1 MKKTYSL
8 LAATL
13 AVLLL
18 LSACSPANTPSDG
31 DTTPAEDTTTAAPA
45 DTTTA
50 AAPEVE
56 EPKVVQLPVPYI
68 DIEFDGKG
76 NIFDAMGNVDCSIS
90 NPQKGSVVNTAV
102 KYNGQSYE
110 IPHFQTRASGGT
122 ALLKYNNIVSS
133 SELVTMLSEGFTM
146 EAFLVNHTRL
156 KSDSSEQ
163 CMISSCQ
170 SGGYNLTTY
179 KGKYTGSVYTGGKY
193 RNPALDSDYDT
204 EQLSHLIFIYYASS
218 QTATLYVNGV
228 EVSSVDATGA
238 LGLAS
243 GIGWTT
249 IVLGG
254 DITGEGGTSTH
265 CDSFEITDFKFYTSA
280 ILPSMAR
287 PMFELAEAKLT
298 GGTLDYD
305 VEYSYDA
312 IKDDN
317 AIFNNISASYVTDV
331 YEPKTSIQSAPTIL
345 QYVTEDIVGAGI
357 ASVEKRPATVI
368 LGVSY
373 DDGVLYATDMQGREL
388 GELYKTVKAFEAKVI
403 PAFIIDKTTAEPIR
417 DFINDNRI
425 GDCFVICEDE
435 KLLGDIC
442 GATRAARPVLD
453 CRGIADI
460 EPDDVY
466 VRASACGSKVIL
478 ANMKSLD
485 ADSMLAL
492 RSRSIAVFA
501 EPDGN
506 GIAALHSAV
515 FSGIA
520 GVVTDDY
527 MDVIEYYETFTDSD
541 KTLSAPTLIVAHRGD
556 PESHPDNV
564 MSSFISAAKSGANI
578 IELDV
583 WLTADNHLVL
593 NHDSTTTGFDQKL
606 TCTKSTREQLKKLK
620 STSSKATSEDEI
632 AFYDELMDYFSK
644 NYTDMVFIVEIKDKR
659 NEVVDKV
666 VELTRRYGMES
677 RVLIICMTHSIVEYA
692 ANTYGFGIQMN
703 QSYQLDP
710 ANPVQSLAAACI
722 ECASLKTSFFTKWA
736 NANQSFSDMLR
747 HRGIKYSPWTTNSAA
762 ETDYH
767 YLAGYPEF
775 TTNYPHA
782 SDKYIRRIDISL
794 TADGTLRATRVNY
807 DGTTEDITDKVEFV
821 KLEGNVALNG
831 GKVTGNG
838 SFAVRIKTTPPTFN
852 KTSYYIY
859 STALTK

>member
-1 MKKTYSL
+1 MKKIYSC
-8 LAATL
+8 L
-13 AVLLL
+13 AVLLTAMIML
-18 LSACSPANTPSDG
+18 TACSPADQLSD
-31 DTTPAEDTTTAAPA
+31 DTTTPAA

-50 AAPEVE
+50 KPIDTTTQTPPEVE
-56 EPKVVQLPVPYI
+56 EPRVVQLPIPYI
-68 DIEFDGKG
+68 DIDFDGKG
-76 NIFDAMGNVDCSIS
+76 NIFDAMGHVDCSIS
-90 NPQKGSVVNTAV
+90 DKSKGSVVTTAV

-122 ALLKYNNIVSS
+122 ALLKYNSIESK
-133 SELVTMLSEGFTM
+133 SELVTLLSEGFTM

-156 KSDSSEQ
+156 KSDSAEQ
-163 CMISSCQ
+163 CMVSSCQ
-170 SGGYNLTTY
+170 SGGYNLTTHQ
-179 KGKYTGSVYTGGKY
+179 GKYKGSVYTGGKY
-193 RNPALDSDYDT
+193 RNPTLEKDYNTD
-204 EQLSHLIFIYYASS
+204 ELSHLVFIYYASS

-238 LGLAS
+238 LGLAADA
-243 GIGWTT
+243 GWTT

-254 DITGEGGTSTH
+254 DITGDCATSTH

-298 GGTLDYD
+298 GGTLSYD
-305 VEYSYDA
+305 IEYSEDA
-312 IKDDN
+312 TKDDN
-317 AIFNNISASYVTDV
+317 AIFKNISASYVTDI

-345 QYVTEDIVGAGI
+345 QYVTEDIIGTGI

-368 LGVSY
+368 FGVTY
-373 DDGVLYATDMQGREL
+373 EDGVLYATDMQEREL
-388 GELYKTVKAFEAKVI
+388 GELYKTVKSLNAKVI

-435 KLLGDIC
+435 KLLGDVC
-442 GATRAARPVLD
+442 SATRAARPVLD

-460 EPDDVY
+460 SPADVY
-466 VRASACGSKVIL
+466 LRASACGSKVIL

-485 ADSMLAL
+485 AQSMLDIRA
-492 RSRSIAVFA
+492 RSIAVFA
-501 EPDGN
+501 EPDGDN
-506 GIAALHSAV
+506 VAALHSAV
-515 FSGIA
+515 FSGVA
-520 GVVTDDY
+520 GIVTDDY
-527 MDVIEYYETFTDSD
+527 MDVIEYYETFKDSA

-556 PESHPDNV
+556 PEHHPDNV
-564 MSSFISAAKSGANI
+564 MSSFISAAQSGADI
-578 IELDV
+578 TELDV
-583 WLTADNHLVL
+583 WLTADGHLVL
-593 NHDSTTTGFDQKL
+593 NHDSATNGFDQKL

-620 STSSKATSEDEI
+620 STSKKAAADDEI

-666 VELTRRYGMES
+666 MEITRQYGMED
-677 RVLIICMTHSIVEYA
+677 RILIICMTHSIVEYA
-692 ANTYGFGIQMN
+692 ADTYGIGIQMN
-703 QSYQLDP
+703 QSYQLDVAKP
-710 ANPVQSLAAACI
+710 AQSLAPACI

-762 ETDYH
+762 ETDLH
-767 YLAGYPEF
+767 YLSGYPEF
-775 TTNYPHA
+775 TTNYPHQ
-782 SDKYIRRIDISL
+782 SDKYIRRIDISVA
-794 TADGTLRATRVNY
+794 ADGTLTATRVNY
-807 DGTTEDITDKVEFV
+807 DNTTEDITYKVEFV
-821 KLEGNVALNG
+821 KLDGNVALSG
-831 GKVTGNG
+831 GKVTGSG

>member
-1 MKKTYSL
+1 MKKIYSFLAAL
-8 LAATL
+8 LA
-13 AVLLL
+13 VMILLT
-18 LSACSPANTPSDG
+18 ACSPADQPSDG
-31 DTTPAEDTTTAAPA
+31 DTTPAEDTTTATPV
-45 DTTTA
+45 DTTTQ
-50 AAPEVE
+50 APPVVE

-68 DIEFDGKG
+68 DIDFDGKG
-76 NIFDAMGNVDCSIS
+76 NIFDAMGHVDCSIS
-90 NPQKGSVVNTAV
+90 DESKGSVVTTAV

-122 ALLKYNNIVSS
+122 ALLKYNDITSS
-133 SELVTMLSEGFTM
+133 SELLTMLSDGFTI

-156 KSDSSEQ
+156 KEDSSEQ

-193 RNPALDSDYDT
+193 RNPALDSSYNT
-204 EQLSHLIFIYYASS
+204 EELSHLIFIYYASS

-254 DITGEGGTSTH
+254 DVTGEGGTSTH

-298 GGTLDYD
+298 DGTLDYD
-305 VEYSYDA
+305 VVYSDEA

-317 AIFNNISASYVTDV
+317 AIFQNISASYVTDV

-345 QYVTEDIVGAGI
+345 QYVNEDIIGSGI
-357 ASVEKRPATVI
+357 ASAEKRPATVI
-368 LGVSY
+368 FNVLY
-373 DDGVLYATDMQGREL
+373 DGGVLYATDMQGNEL
-388 GELYKTVKAFEAKVI
+388 GELYKTVKGLNAKVI
-403 PAFIIDKTTAEPIR
+403 PAFIIDQTNAEPIR

-425 GDCFVICEDE
+425 GDCFVICTDE
-435 KLLGDIC
+435 ALLGEVC
-442 GATRAARPVLD
+442 SATRAARPVLD
-453 CRGIADI
+453 CRRIAKLD
-460 EPDDVY
+460 PDDVY
-466 VRASACGSKVIL
+466 LRASKCGSKVIL

-485 ADSMLAL
+485 QSSMLAL

-506 GIAALHSAV
+506 NIAALHSAV
-515 FSGIA
+515 FSGVA
-520 GVVTDDY
+520 GIVTDDY
-527 MDVIEYYETFTDSD
+527 MDVIEYYERFDDSD

-564 MSSFISAAKSGANI
+564 MSSFISAAQSGANI

-583 WLTADNHLVL
+583 WLTADGHLVL
-593 NHDSTTTGFDQKL
+593 NHDSATNGFDQKL

-620 STSSKATSEDEI
+620 STSKKATAEDEI

-666 VELTRRYGMES
+666 VELTRQYGMES

-692 ANTYGFGIQMN
+692 ADTYGFGIQMN

-710 ANPVQSLAAACI
+710 AKPVQSLAAACI

-736 NANQSFSDMLR
+736 NAEQSFSDMLR

-762 ETDYH
+762 ETDLH
-767 YLAGYPEF
+767 YLSGYPEF
-775 TTNYPHA
+775 TTNYPHQ

-794 TADGTLRATRVNY
+794 AADGTLKATRVNY
-807 DGTTEDITDKVEFV
+807 DNTTEDITSKVEFV
-821 KLEGNVALNG
+821 KLDGDVALSG
-831 GKVTGNG
+831 GKVTGSG
-838 SFAVRIKTTPPTFN
+838 SFAVRIKTTPPTFT

-859 STALTK
+859 STAITK